1 MVRTKQDK
9 MSRVC
14 NMHGGE
20 EIHIWGLVGKPEGK
34 KQCGRP
40 KH

>member
-14 NMHGGE
+14 NMNWGE
-20 EIHIWGLVGKPEGK
+20 EIYIWGLIGKPEEK
-34 KQCGRP
+34 KQRERP